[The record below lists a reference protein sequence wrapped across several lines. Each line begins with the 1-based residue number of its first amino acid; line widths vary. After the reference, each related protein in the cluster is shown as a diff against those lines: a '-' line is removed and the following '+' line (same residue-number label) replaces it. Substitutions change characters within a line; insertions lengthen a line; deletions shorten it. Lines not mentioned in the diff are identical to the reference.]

1 MKHIC
6 TFIVTTYGISG
17 NELPPPSVGS
27 YSHAVLSSEESE
39 DVFRKRMQDEGVAIR
54 QILDER
60 FKEEP
65 KPYSC
70 ADSVSWS
77 IAPVGSIT
85 ELVRKID
92 AATRRRA
99 PVSSQNRA
107 EGKQ

>member
-1 MKHIC
+1 MKYIC

-27 YSHAVLSSEESE
+27 YAHAVLSGDESE

-60 FKEEP
+60 FKEKP

-70 ADSVSWS
+70 ADSLSWS
-77 IAPVGSIT
+77 IAPIGSIT
-85 ELVRKID
+85 ALVRRID
-92 AATRRRA
+92 ADTRR
-99 PVSSQNRA
+99 PLPSQER
-107 EGKQ
+107 GK

>member
-6 TFIVTTYGISG
+6 TFVITTYGISG

-27 YSHAVLSSEESE
+27 YAHAVLSCDESE
-39 DVFRKRMQDEGVAIR
+39 DVFRARMQEEGMVIR
-54 QILDER
+54 QMLDER

-85 ELVRKID
+85 GLVRRID
-92 AATRRRA
+92 ADTRR
-99 PVSSQNRA
+99 PLPSQDGA
-107 EGKQ
+107 K

>member
-6 TFIVTTYGISG
+6 TFIITTYGISG
-17 NELPPPSVGS
+17 NELLPPSVGS
-27 YSHAVLSSEESE
+27 YAHAVLSGEEDE
-39 DVFRKRMQDEGVAIR
+39 AVFRKRMQDEGVAIR

-65 KPYSC
+65 RPYSC

-85 ELVRKID
+85 ALVRKID
-92 AATRRRA
+92 ADTRHA
-99 PVSSQNRA
+99 LPSQDGA
-107 EGKQ
+107 K